1 MALVEDVFSLSPK
14 AVSSALASLWRP
26 IQGGVSAPLGFQAA
40 GITAG
45 LKDSGKPD
53 LALLLAPEGAVCAG
67 TFTTSLVRAA
77 CVDLCVDHLQ
87 ACGGKARAV
96 LINSGQANACTGERG
111 WLDSLR
117 ASQALADRLGFAV
130 EQVLICST
138 GVIGV
143 PIPIDT
149 LLAGLNPLVEALND
163 EGGAEAAS
171 AILTTDLVEK
181 QVALEAELGGRLVR
195 IGGMAKGSGMIHP
208 DMATMLGYLSCDVGV
223 PVDVWQA
230 MLKRVVDRSFNAIT
244 VDGDTSTNDSCL
256 AFAAGEPLEREHLQ
270 ALEVGLLVAAQQLAK
285 AIARDG
291 EGATCLLE
299 VHVEG
304 VVGDVEARRI
314 ARTVCGSSLVKTAV
328 HGRDPNWGRIVAA
341 AGRAGVPFDPAAVA
355 LWLGPHQLMEFGEP
369 LPFDRLAASR
379 YIQERVDGSY
389 LSDDT
394 VRIRLVVGNGSGDG
408 MAWGCDL
415 SDQYVRINA
424 DYTT

>member
-1 MALVEDVFSLSPK
+1 MQVENVFSLSAK
-14 AVSSALASLWRP
+14 AVSPAIASTWRSIP
-26 IQGGVSAPLGFQAA
+26 GGLTAPLDFQAA

-53 LALLLAPEGAVCAG
+53 LALLLAPEGAICAG

-77 CVDLCVDHLQ
+77 CVELCADRLK
-87 ACGGKARAV
+87 ATDGIARAV
-96 LINSGQANACTGERG
+96 LTNSGQANACTGDRG
-111 WLDSLR
+111 MQDSL
-117 ASQALADRLGFAV
+117 QATQRLAEQLGLPV

-143 PIPIDT
+143 PIPMDT

-163 EGGAEAAS
+163 DGGAQAAK

-181 QVALEAELGGRLVR
+181 QVAVEAELGGRCVR

-208 DMATMLGYLSCDVGV
+208 DMATMLGFLSCDVGIS
-223 PVDVWQA
+223 VDVWQA
-230 MLKRVVDRSFNAIT
+230 MVKRVVDRSFNAIT
-244 VDGDTSTNDSCL
+244 VDGDTSTNDSLL
-256 AFAAGEPLEREHLQ
+256 AFAAGEPLELEHLD
-270 ALEVGLLVAAQQLAK
+270 ALEAGLTAVAQHLAK

-299 VHVEG
+299 VQVDGAHS
-304 VVGDVEARRI
+304 DADARRI
-314 ARTVCGSSLVKTAV
+314 ARTICGSSLVKTAV

-341 AGRAGVPFDPAAVA
+341 AGRAGVVFDPAAVA

-379 YIQERVDGSY
+379 YIQERVDGAY

-394 VRIRLVVGNGSGDG
+394 ARIRLLVGTGPGNGI
-408 MAWGCDL
+408 AWGCDL